1 MVVCEC
7 VYDNVSVSHVSV
19 SICVR
24 VCECVNVSEY
34 VCGMFMCVK
43 YAICVLEC
51 VNVYVNMC
59 LCICEC

>member
-7 VYDNVSVSHVSV
+7 VYDDVSVSHVSV
-19 SICVR
+19 SICGG

-34 VCGMFMCVK
+34 VCCVYMCVK
-43 YAICVLEC
+43 YAICVLEW

-59 LCICEC
+59 LYL